1 MKPIFNLRTLGL
13 SLIVVSTAVFLSACS
28 SPTTSPSTTP
38 VVQQPADNPIHTK
51 GKNDGRIQS
60 VTFTVNNY
68 NGHDVAMRVYS
79 GVTYDDIIVPSGTGT
94 SYYSIQNHVTSIVI
108 NGQTVNPGTPT
119 QVTLPDNTVITIN
132 IIVVHDTTEM
142 N

>member
-38 VVQQPADNPIHTK
+38 VVQQPADNPIHVK
-51 GKNDGRIQS
+51 GKDNRIQS
-60 VTFTVNNY
+60 VTYTVNN
-68 NGHDVAMRVYS
+68 HSTQSFAERVYY
-79 GVTYDDIIVPSGTGT
+79 GVNYSDIVVPASGT
-94 SYYSIQNHVTSIVI
+94 YYYTIGSHATSIVI
-108 NGQTVNPGTPT
+108 NGQTVNAGDPPT
-119 QVTLPDNTVITIN
+119 QVTLPNSAIITVSV
-132 IIVVHDTTEM
+132 IVIDTNEV